1 MPVKKRAHP
10 AKKKVDQSEDLTLLE
25 WEAPGR
31 PFKKRTKQY
40 YLTALLITLL
50 AETILFLFSEYLL
63 MFVVA
68 ALLFVTFAL
77 ASVPPKLF
85 RYRVSSE
92 GIQIEDRFFLWQ
104 ELYDF
109 YFLKREGEETLHV
122 RTEAFF
128 PGELIITFDIEHK
141 DTIKKVL
148 ISYLPFREFV
158 KLTFVERAADWL
170 TRNFPLE
177 S

>member
-1 MPVKKRAHP
+1 MPSKKHEHTTPKETGQA
-10 AKKKVDQSEDLTLLE
+10 DITTLLE

-63 MFVVA
+63 MFVIA
-68 ALLFVTFAL
+68 ALLFVAFAL

-85 RYRVSSE
+85 KYRLSKE
-92 GIQIEDRFFLWQ
+92 GIQIEDKFFLWQ

-109 YFLKREGEETLHV
+109 YFLKREGEETLHI

-128 PGELIITFDIEHK
+128 PGELIVTFDKEHK
-141 DTIKKVL
+141 EVIKKVL
-148 ISYLPFREFV
+148 ISFLPFREFV

-170 TRNFPLE
+170 AKNFPLE